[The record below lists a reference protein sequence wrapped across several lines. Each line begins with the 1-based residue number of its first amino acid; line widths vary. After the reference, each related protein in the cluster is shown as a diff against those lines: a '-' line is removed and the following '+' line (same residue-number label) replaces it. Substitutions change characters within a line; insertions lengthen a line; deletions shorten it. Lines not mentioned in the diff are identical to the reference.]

1 MSFPDFLDNNYTTDN
16 NNNNQNIILDSFQ
29 QSSSSLVPPIEP
41 HENQFDFISSNAQQD
56 NKPSPLE
63 QIPLDNEEQQ
73 RIEQRQIEEAERKK
87 ERRKVIAAKMELV
100 LKLKNENREKARAYM
115 REFE

>member
-1 MSFPDFLDNNYTTDN
+1 MNFISPNIQQE
-16 NNNNQNIILDSFQ
+16 NQSLQIT
-29 QSSSSLVPPIEP
+29 SSL
-41 HENQFDFISSNAQQD
+41 
-56 NKPSPLE
+56 E
-63 QIPLDNEEQQ
+63 QLPLDNEEQQ
-73 RIEQRQIEEAERKK
+73 HIEQRQIEEAERKK